1 MIMYHLVIIPFSL
14 DNKSYFI
21 GNSISVKLVQSN
33 NLEDKVTKRVFDLS
47 LFDI

>member
-1 MIMYHLVIIPFSL
+1 MYHLVIIPFSL
-14 DNKSYFI
+14 HNKPYFI
-21 GNSISVKLVQSN
+21 GDSISVKLVQSN